1 MTQDI
6 FHGLVEI
13 MKEVKSD
20 AKVEK
25 GKNLIEDL
33 GLDSLDVISLL
44 FEAEKRFDIKIPEE
58 DISEH
63 DLLNIDKFVAYIKNK
78 MAQ

>member
-78 MAQ
+78 TAQ